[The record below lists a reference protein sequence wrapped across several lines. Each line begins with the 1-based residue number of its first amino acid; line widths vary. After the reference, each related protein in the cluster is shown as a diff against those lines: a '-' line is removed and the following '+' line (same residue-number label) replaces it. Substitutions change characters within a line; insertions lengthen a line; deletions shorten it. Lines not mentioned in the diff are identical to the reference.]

1 LRDETSGRL
10 HGPTIAGRV
19 AGLLYGGDYNPEQ
32 WPETVWRSDVLLMRE
47 AGVNLVTVA
56 VFAWARLE
64 PEPGRYRF
72 DWLDQLLDLLHRH
85 GIAADLATA
94 TASPPAWLARRHP
107 ESLPVTADGVTLW
120 PGSRQHW
127 CPSSLAYRE
136 AALALVERLA
146 ERYAEHPALAMW
158 HVGNEYGCHVDA
170 CWCDASAAAFRAWLR
185 RRYETLERLNQAW
198 GTDFWSQ
205 RYGDWEEINPPR
217 RTPAIPNP
225 AQQLDFRRFSNDA
238 LLECYLAEREVLLA
252 ATPEIPVTTNFMG
265 LFQPLDYRAWAR
277 EVDVV
282 ADDSY
287 PDPGDPD
294 AQVRAAAT
302 HDLMRS
308 LGGGRPWMLM
318 EQAPGAV
325 NWRPRNLVKRPGRM
339 RLGSYQAVARG
350 ADGVMFFQWRAS
362 RAGAEKW
369 HSAMVP
375 HAGTGSRVWRE
386 VVQLGGELGRLGE
399 IAGSTVRAEV
409 AIAFSWESWWALEL
423 PARPNGDLRLVDL
436 VLDWYRPLFAA
447 NLAVDFVAPDA
458 PLSGYRLVLVPACY
472 LLRDAAAANLERFA
486 QGGGTLA
493 VTFASG
499 LVDEHDQVG
508 AHGYLGLLAEVLG
521 ISVEEIAPMAAGE
534 QQAVAWDG
542 RAYPCQDVCDV
553 LTVGDA
559 TTVATFADD
568 FYAGRAAVTRRVAG
582 AGTAWYVATRPGPE
596 LATALVAALCRDAAV
611 RAGPA
616 LADGVEAVRRE
627 HADRRFLFLLN
638 HGAQAAEVPL
648 PRGCRSLLD
657 GGREVD
663 VVTLEPAGVAVLEE
677 PAGAREEAHRR
688 AAEAG
693 PVAAREVGR

>member
-10 HGPTIAGRV
+10 RGPAIARGV

-32 WPETVWRSDVLLMRE
+32 WPEAVWRRDVQLMRG

-64 PEPGRYRF
+64 PQPGRYEF
-72 DWLDQLLDLLHRH
+72 EWLDRVLDLLHRH

-94 TASPPAWLARRHP
+94 TASPPPWLARRHP

-127 CPSSLAYRE
+127 CPSSAAYRE

-146 ERYAEHPALAMW
+146 RRYAEHPALAMW

-205 RYGDWEEINPPR
+205 RYGDWEEVNPPR
-217 RTPAIPNP
+217 RTPTIPNP
-225 AQQLDFRRFSNDA
+225 AQALDFRRFSSDA
-238 LLECYLAEREVLLA
+238 LLDCYLAEREVLRA
-252 ATPEIPVTTNFMG
+252 ASPEVPVTTNFMG
-265 LFQPLDYRAWAR
+265 LFKPLDYWAWAR

-282 ADDSY
+282 ADDCY
-287 PDPGDPD
+287 PDPGDPE
-294 AQVRAAAT
+294 AHVRAAAI
-302 HDLMRS
+302 HDLMRC
-308 LGGGRPWMLM
+308 LGGGRPWVLM

-325 NWRPRNLVKRPGRM
+325 NWRRRNLVKRPGRM

-375 HAGTGSRVWRE
+375 HAGTDTRGWRE
-386 VVQLGGELGRLGE
+386 VVQLGGELGRLGAL
-399 IAGSTVRAEV
+399 AGSTVRAEV

-423 PARPNGDLRLVDL
+423 PARPNGDLRLVEL
-436 VLDWYRPLFAA
+436 VMDWYRPLFAA

-486 QGGGTLA
+486 RGGGTLA

-499 LVDEHDQVG
+499 LVDEHDQVN
-508 AHGYLGLLAEVLG
+508 AHGYLGLLGEVLG
-521 ISVEEIAPMAAGE
+521 VSVEEIAPLAAGE
-534 QQAVAWDG
+534 RQAVAWDG
-542 RAYPCQDVCDV
+542 RAYPCQDVCDLLKV
-553 LTVGDA
+553 ADAATV
-559 TTVATFADD
+559 VTFADD

-596 LATALVAALCRDAAV
+596 LAAALVAALCRDAGV
-611 RAGPA
+611 RAGPVA
-616 LADGVEAVRRE
+616 ADGVEAVRRE
-627 HADRRFLFLLN
+627 HPDRSFLFLLN
-638 HGAQAAEVPL
+638 HGTRAAEVPL
-648 PRGCRSLLD
+648 PHGCRSLLE

-663 VVTLEPAGVAVLEE
+663 RVTLEPAGVAVLEE
-677 PAGAREEAHRR
+677 PARERREAHGP
-688 AAEAG
+688 AAAAAG
-693 PVAAREVGR
+693 EVAR

>member
-1 LRDETSGRL
+1 LREETSGRL
-10 HGPTIAGRV
+10 RGPSVTARV
-19 AGLLYGGDYNPEQ
+19 PGLLYGGDYNPEQ
-32 WPETVWRSDVLLMRE
+32 WPRSVWRSDVQLMRE

-56 VFAWARLE
+56 VFAWVRLE
-64 PEPGRYRF
+64 PEPGRYTF
-72 DWLDQLLDLLHRH
+72 DWLDELLDLLHDN

-127 CPSSLAYRE
+127 CPSSRAYRE
-136 AALALVERLA
+136 AARALVERLA
-146 ERYAEHPALAMW
+146 GRYAEHPALAMW

-170 CWCDASAAAFRAWLR
+170 CWCDASAAAFRTWLR

-217 RTPAIPNP
+217 RTPTIPNP
-225 AQQLDFRRFSNDA
+225 AQQLDFRRFSSDA
-238 LLECYLAEREVLLA
+238 LLRCYLAERDVLVA
-252 ATPEIPVTTNFMG
+252 ATPDVPVTTNFMSW
-265 LFQPLDYRAWAR
+265 FKPLDYWAWAR

-287 PDPGDPD
+287 PDPGDPQ
-294 AQVRAAAT
+294 AHVRAAAAC
-302 HDLMRS
+302 DLMRS
-308 LGGGRPWMLM
+308 LGGGRPWLLM
-318 EQAPGAV
+318 EQAPNAV
-325 NWRPRNLVKRPGRM
+325 NWRERNLVKRPGRM

-350 ADGVMFFQWRAS
+350 ADAVMFFQWRAS

-369 HSAMVP
+369 HSGMVP
-375 HAGTGSRVWRE
+375 HAGTGSRTWRE
-386 VVQLGGELGRLGE
+386 VVQLGGELARLGE
-399 IAGSTVRAEV
+399 VAGSTVSAEV
-409 AIAFSWESWWALEL
+409 AIVFSWESWWALEL

-436 VLDWYRPLFAA
+436 VLDWYRPLFES

-486 QGGGTLA
+486 HGGGTLA

-499 LVDEHDQVG
+499 LVDEHDQVN

-521 ISVEEIAPMAAGE
+521 VSVEEIVPMADGE
-534 QQAVAWDG
+534 PQAVVWDG
-542 RAYPCQDVCDV
+542 HTYPCRDLCDV

-559 TTVATFADD
+559 TTLAAFTDD
-568 FYAGRAAVTRRVAG
+568 FYAGQAAVTRRATG
-582 AGTAWYVATRPGPE
+582 AGSAWYVAARPGPE
-596 LATALVAALCRDAAV
+596 LAAALVAALCRDAGV
-611 RAGPA
+611 QPGPA
-616 LADGVEAVRRE
+616 AAAGVEAVRRE

-638 HGAQAAEVPL
+638 HGAEAAEVALAP
-648 PRGCRSLLD
+648 GCRSLLD
-657 GGREVD
+657 GGREVGA
-663 VVTLEPAGVAVLEE
+663 VTLGPGGVAVLEE
-677 PAGAREEAHRR
+677 PSRPGSR
-688 AAEAG
+688 EAG
-693 PVAAREVGR
+693 S